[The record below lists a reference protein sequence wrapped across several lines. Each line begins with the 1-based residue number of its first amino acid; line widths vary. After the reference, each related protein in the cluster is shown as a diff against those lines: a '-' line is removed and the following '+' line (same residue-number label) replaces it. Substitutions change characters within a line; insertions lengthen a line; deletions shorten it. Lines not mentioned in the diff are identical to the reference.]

1 MSTISCLLQLF
12 LIGASD
18 FDFITVYS
26 FRLRFSPAAFRVLPL
41 QALLS
46 ATQLFS
52 GIYFLGCLAS
62 VYCVGVHLVPP
73 AYSTPLELFQL
84 GTAPSRV
91 AVFHCRNIGCLFPFR
106 WVHTL
111 RGAVTDVAWVSPLA
125 PFDLSLFLRWVA
137 LCTSRDP
144 LFSPAHIASGS
155 VQS

>member
-1 MSTISCLLQLF
+1 MALTVLVTALEVMSTISCLLQLF

-73 AYSTPLELFQL
+73 AYSTPLELFQR
-84 GTAPSRV
+84 AKQR
-91 AVFHCRNIGCLFPFR
+91 RE
-106 WVHTL
+106 L
-111 RGAVTDVAWVSPLA
+111 RYFIVG
-125 PFDLSLFLRWVA
+125 
-137 LCTSRDP
+137 
-144 LFSPAHIASGS
+144 I
-155 VQS
+155 

>member
-1 MSTISCLLQLF
+1 MALTVLVTALEVMSTISCLLQLF

-73 AYSTPLELFQL
+73 AYSTPLESFH
-84 GTAPSRV
+84 RV
-91 AVFHCRNIGCLFPFR
+91 RLESSSTGSSFPADSSKP
-106 WVHTL
+106 V
-111 RGAVTDVAWVSPLA
+111 PLA
-125 PFDLSLFLRWVA
+125 VVSLD
-137 LCTSRDP
+137 SR
-144 LFSPAHIASGS
+144 
-155 VQS
+155 